1 MQDPKSLDDAFSA
14 AIARVQATQAAQP
27 SPIESIFKNA
37 IARAKA
43 GNHYSQ
49 QRQFSPHTKPAKPS
63 KQRTTNGL
71 SVLISKA
78 LYDQLER
85 FCTEHNMPRSKA
97 VRRAVYEMM
106 RNPKQTAPRLSKLAY
121 APKRNAAVN
130 WSLSRDREELD
141 AVCADMNITASEFQ
155 RKAIYLYTKANVSK
169 DATEAREAAADGWG
183 IPNT

>member
-1 MQDPKSLDDAFSA
+1 MQDPKSLDDVFAA
-14 AIARVQATQAAQP
+14 AIERVKATQAAQP

-49 QRQFSPHTKPAKPS
+49 QRQFSPLAKPAKPP
-63 KQRTTNGL
+63 KPRTTNGL

-78 LYDQLER
+78 LFDQLDR
-85 FCTEHNMPRSKA
+85 YCAEHNMPRSKA
-97 VRRAVYEMM
+97 IRRAVYEMM

-130 WSLSRDREELD
+130 WSLSRDREEMD
-141 AVCADMNITASEFQ
+141 AVCADLKLTASEFQ
-155 RKAIYLYTKANVSK
+155 RRAIYLYTKANVST

>member
-1 MQDPKSLDDAFSA
+1 MQDPKSLDDVFAA
-14 AIARVQATQAAQP
+14 AIERVKATQAAQP
-27 SPIESIFKNA
+27 SPIESILKSA
-37 IARAKA
+37 IARAQA

-49 QRQFSPHTKPAKPS
+49 KPTKLLKQTKQP
-63 KQRTTNGL
+63 KQRMTNNL
-71 SVLISKA
+71 SVIISKA

-85 FCTEHNMPRSKA
+85 FRAEHNMSRSKA

-106 RNPKQTAPRLSKLAY
+106 RNTKQTAPRLPKVAY
-121 APKRNAAVN
+121 APERTMPVN

-155 RKAIYLYTKANVSK
+155 RRAIYLYTKANVST

>member
-1 MQDPKSLDDAFSA
+1 MQDPKSLDDAFTA

-27 SPIESIFKNA
+27 NPIEAVFKSA
-37 IARAKA
+37 IARAQA

-49 QRQFSPHTKPAKPS
+49 QPNNVRPVKPP
-63 KQRTTNGL
+63 KQRMTNNL
-71 SVLISKA
+71 SVIISKA

-85 FCTEHNMPRSKA
+85 FCEECHMPRSKA

-106 RNPKQTAPRLSKLAY
+106 RNTKHTAPRLPKLTY
-121 APKRNAAVN
+121 APERTMPVN
-130 WSLSRDREELD
+130 WSLSRDREEMD

-155 RKAIYLYTKANVSK
+155 RKAIYLYTKAYVST
-169 DATEAREAAADGWG
+169 DMAEAREAAADGWG